1 MRKLK
6 ISKADIK
13 RGTRHEME
21 HTKSKKIVG
30 KGAGLRGTDRFGGA
44 IIIDDVHKP
53 DEATSWAI
61 IIDDVHKPDE
71 ATSDVIREGVIY
83 WFYNTLLSRRVAKKI
98 AIDHEKEHPLYY
110 DKKVGLPAFEKK
122 LTKIEK
128 HKRKGK

>member
-30 KGAGLRGTDRFGGA
+30 KGAGLRGTERFGG
-44 IIIDDVHKP
+44 
-53 DEATSWAI
+53 AI

-98 AIDHEKEHPLYY
+98 AIDHEKEH
-110 DKKVGLPAFEKK
+110 AFYNTSTVHGFGIWTGCVNKF
-122 LTKIEK
+122 
-128 HKRKGK
+128 